1 MCGSVELRHVKPLE
15 IESTDFGAKGEQNM
29 TKGPNGEKRPA
40 DAIGRAVMVAR
51 IATGEERDTGY
62 VSKNRR
68 NSGIAGAEARMRNT
82 DAITRSEIAAKAANA
97 RWRKE
102 NDMIETQSAKSKLSA
117 LYARKREAGLIDVKF
132 LVGSIDEASFDDV
145 ANEVLRLEE
154 AVQRGNYRVIRFNDK
169 H

>member
-1 MCGSVELRHVKPLE
+1 MP
-15 IESTDFGAKGEQNM
+15 
-29 TKGPNGEKRPA
+29 KGPNGQKRPA
-40 DAIGRAVMVAR
+40 DAIGRAVMVAK
-51 IATGEERDTGY
+51 IATGEEEDTSY

-68 NSGIAGAEARMRNT
+68 KSGVAGAKARMEVTSAEART
-82 DAITRSEIAAKAANA
+82 EIATKAAEA
-97 RWRKE
+97 RWRRE

-117 LYARKREAGLIDVKF
+117 LYAKKRDAGLIDVKF

-154 AVQRGNYRVIRFNDK
+154 AVQRGDYRVIRFNDK